1 VRLSG
6 YGRGR
11 DGRGPG
17 ELGQDTAG
25 HGDYSGQLRGLGRQG
40 RSGGGDGGGQPR
52 AQRRRL
58 QHLDVRAEGQELAA
72 CLLDA
77 WVRHM
82 LLPEKPDLD
91 AYLAD
96 FMPDGLTGR
105 VA

>member
-1 VRLSG
+1 M
-6 YGRGR
+6 RGR
-11 DGRGPG
+11 DRLCVECGGR
-17 ELGQDTAG
+17 A
-25 HGDYSGQLRGLGRQG
+25 
-40 RSGGGDGGGQPR
+40 RSRGQPG
-52 AQRRRL
+52 AQRGRL